1 MRAQSG
7 QATEYVLTA
16 VLISLGLL
24 LVVFRFGGALRG
36 RFDHATE
43 KLETTSP
50 GSGIRTGGGQE
61 KEGSPPAPQ
70 ESTEAPAASQ
80 GDPGAGGAAPV
91 PRALNFSISW
101 STAIWILV
109 LVAVMA
115 MLYLM
120 RMQKA
125 IRKTQAKEKA
135 LREREARLKSEN
147 GQAML
152 EFFFAS
158 LVGIV
163 LILGIFQITLIYNA
177 RSLVKLAAFNA
188 ARAAIVARADSSPT
202 SEDAVDLDL
211 MQKRAKRA
219 AFLTILPVIPA
230 IQGRLDPDQ
239 SKRLPLAQNLLVL
252 AKSLQTL
259 AWTAGP
265 IPPSPATDL
274 AVLGG
279 VFGLSRAGVALYEL
293 IGKTIDDD
301 LNLVDCLDVQFVDPK
316 EKLDDD
322 KAIKKATIDK
332 WKKVA
337 FDDPKEKSEDNLIKV
352 LVTWRYPLVI
362 PFANRIITAT
372 ARPKLYKLALSL
384 EGSSA
389 SVGDIQKKL
398 PDMNKMIPVW
408 ATGFAFSQVGFA
420 TFGLS
425 GVAGT
430 IAPVFSGITVIPT
443 QYETAPGDVA
453 TPDEG
458 RGETVFTQKSGENS
472 IRQSLGEFLIF
483 RVPIRATFVMRM
495 QWDRKG

>member
-80 GDPGAGGAAPV
+80 GDPGAGGAAAV

-101 STAIWILV
+101 GTAIWILA

-115 MLYLM
+115 MLYLT

-202 SEDAVDLDL
+202 SEDPVDLDL

-230 IQGRLDPDQ
+230 IQGRLDPDEQ
-239 SKRLPLAQNLLVL
+239 KRPAVAKNLLIF
-252 AKSLQTL
+252 AKTLQTL

-274 AVLGG
+274 AVLGS
-279 VFGLSRAGVALYEL
+279 VFQGRAAVALYES
-293 IGKTIDDD
+293 IGVTIDDD

-316 EKLDDD
+316 ADLDDD
-322 KAIKKATIDK
+322 KAIKKAIIKK
-332 WKKVA
+332 WPKKIA
-337 FDDPKEKSEDNLIKV
+337 FDDPKEDSEDNLIKV

-362 PFANRIITAT
+362 PFVNRIITAT
-372 ARPKLYKLALSL
+372 ARPKLYKIALNL

-389 SVGDIQKKL
+389 TVADMQKKL

-425 GVAGT
+425 GLAGT
-430 IAPVFSGITVIPT
+430 IAPIFSGIKVIPT

-458 RGETVFTQKSGENS
+458 RGETVFIQKSGDNS